1 MNVRGI
7 IAPSGNNPC
16 CVDKRT
22 SAWLKL
28 KKDYVIGLGDSLDLV
43 PIGAWHGNGR
53 KAQWWSPILL
63 AVWDPSEEK
72 LVAVCKCMSGRSPNG
87 LVQ

>member
-1 MNVRGI
+1 VCNFI
-7 IAPSGNNPC
+7 LPKISSS
-16 CVDKRT
+16 DKRT

-28 KKDYVIGLGDSLDLV
+28 KKDYVTGLGDTLDVV

-63 AVWDPSEEK
+63 AIRDTRMDK
-72 LVAVCKCMSGRSPNG
+72 LVAMCKCMSGEFAMFSP
-87 LVQ
+87 